1 VKDGDTVKARDNVK
15 PRDGVSSCEKNELG
29 VGSEESDNEENR
41 EVDCWGEKVGGRDR
55 EETPL
60 KLGLIETTDVTVVK
74 GELVAKTKVFDEVGE
89 LPREG
94 LCAEVIVSTA
104 VSVAKLFVGGKE
116 PV

>member
-1 VKDGDTVKARDNVK
+1 
-15 PRDGVSSCEKNELG
+15 
-29 VGSEESDNEENR
+29 
-41 EVDCWGEKVGGRDR
+41 
-55 EETPL
+55 
-60 KLGLIETTDVTVVK
+60 VVK